1 VTYGGRVTNG
11 PNPHLTRLSA
21 WSARRRWAL
30 DALVVAIIVG
40 IGSLRAPDAGAELKP
55 WLFTVALA
63 LPLLWRRRAPVAVF
77 AVVTAVALVQWT
89 LDVRAFGDSA
99 LLVALYTIAA
109 TQPLRTTL
117 LAGAVLEV
125 GIVMAS
131 LRWGPHGHPLDVVV
145 ALTGLATA
153 AGVLGVNV
161 RHRQLLLDS
170 LRERAARLEA
180 ERDQQGRLAAAG
192 ERARIARE
200 MHDIVA
206 HNLSVMIALA
216 DGATYAMREDPDRAA
231 VATRNASRTGRE
243 ALTEMRRLLGVLRED
258 EPAGERTPQPGIG
271 QLDVLVDQVRAA
283 GVPTTITITGAPPE
297 HVSGGLQ
304 LAAYRIVQEALTNAL
319 KHGGA
324 GVEAAVDLRWSG
336 PRLGLEVT
344 NTGPPAPASAAE
356 PGAEGGGLRGMR
368 ERAAVYDGV
377 VAAGPLA
384 QGGWQVVAQ
393 LVQQSPAP
401 EPVEAPA

>member
-1 VTYGGRVTNG
+1 MTNG

-21 WSARRRWAL
+21 WSAQRRWAL
-30 DALVVAIIVG
+30 DAVVVAVIVAL
-40 IGSLRAPDAGAELKP
+40 GSLRGPDDHEGLTA

-63 LPLLWRRRAPVAVF
+63 LPLLWRRHRPVAVF
-77 AVVTAVALVQWT
+77 AVITAVAVVQWA
-89 LDVRAFGDSA
+89 LDIRAFGDSA
-99 LLVALYTIAA
+99 LLVALYTVAA

-117 LAGAVLEV
+117 LAAAVLEV

-131 LRWGPHGHPLDVVV
+131 LRWAPHGHPLDVIV
-145 ALTGLATA
+145 ALSGLATA

-161 RHRQLLLDS
+161 RHRQALLDS

-180 ERDQQGRLAAAG
+180 ERDQQGRLSAAG

-216 DGATYAMREDPDRAA
+216 DGATYAMRDDPDRAE

-258 EPAGERTPQPGIG
+258 EPAGQRAPQPGID
-271 QLDVLVDQVRAA
+271 QLDVLVEQVRAA
-283 GVPTTITITGAPPE
+283 GVPTTITLAGAAPE

-304 LAAYRIVQEALTNAL
+304 LAAFRIVQEALTNAL
-319 KHGGA
+319 KHAGP
-324 GVEAAVDLRWSG
+324 GVEAAVDLRWTG
-336 PRLGLEVT
+336 PRLRLEIV
-344 NTGPPAPASAAE
+344 NTGQPATAR
-356 PGAEGGGLRGMR
+356 GAEGGGLRGMR
-368 ERAAVYDGV
+368 ERA
-377 VAAGPLA
+377 
-384 QGGWQVVAQ
+384 
-393 LVQQSPAP
+393 
-401 EPVEAPA
+401 